1 MELDGLDMEKVYAYK
16 EANDDD
22 ALYKY
27 LLITQCNALNSVLP
41 GDVPADCGLHRA
53 VVSGQFTSGRQRCA
67 ADGYADSGG

>member
-27 LLITQCNALNSVLP
+27 LLITPV
-41 GDVPADCGLHRA
+41 
-53 VVSGQFTSGRQRCA
+53 QRTQ
-67 ADGYADSGG
+67 